1 MEEELSGMEG
11 NHGDVESRYRNELAR
26 ERATRERLERQ
37 LNEIATENRRRREE
51 AEEAERV
58 SVIREGL
65 EERGV
70 KKTRLALRLV
80 KDDVKRGDDGRLY
93 GEADG
98 RRLPLEDYLD
108 MFVGE
113 NPEFLPPRI
122 AGGSGA
128 TGTGSRELTQSG
140 FELESI
146 RPGMSRDE
154 SREAWKQVARLMG
167 SGDPRW

>member
-1 MEEELSGMEG
+1 MENELSASEP
-11 NHGDVESRYRNELAR
+11 NQVDVDAYRKELAR
-26 ERATRERLERQ
+26 ERTTRERLERQ

-51 AEEAERV
+51 AEESERLN
-58 SVIREGL
+58 VIREGL

-80 KDDVKRGDDGRLY
+80 KDDVSRGDDGQLY
-93 GEADG
+93 GEFDG
-98 RRLPLEDYLD
+98 RRMELGEYLD
-108 MFVGE
+108 SFVGE

-128 TGTGSRELTQSG
+128 TGGNSRELSQSG
-140 FELESI
+140 LELESI

>member
-1 MEEELSGMEG
+1 MEEELSGMDG
-11 NHGDVESRYRNELAR
+11 SHGDVESRYRQELAR

-80 KDDVKRGDDGRLY
+80 KDDIKRGDDGRLY

-98 RRLPLEDYLD
+98 RRVPLEDYLD

-128 TGTGSRELTQSG
+128 TGTGSRELSQSVCQ
-140 FELESI
+140 FESI

>member
-1 MEEELSGMEG
+1 MEAELSG
-11 NHGDVESRYRNELAR
+11 NDPNQGDAETQYRQELAR

-37 LNEIATENRRRREE
+37 LNQIATENRMRREE
-51 AEEAERV
+51 ADETERLN
-58 SVIREGL
+58 VIREGL

-80 KDDVKRGDDGRLY
+80 KEDISRGDDGQLF
-93 GEADG
+93 GEMDG
-98 RRLPLEDYLD
+98 RRLSLDDYLD
-108 MFVGE
+108 SFVGE

-122 AGGSGA
+122 SGGSGA
-128 TGTGSRELTQSG
+128 TAAGSRELSQSG

-154 SREAWKQVARLMG
+154 SRAAWKQVARLMG

>member
-1 MEEELSGMEG
+1 MEEALNGNDP
-11 NHGDVESRYRNELAR
+11 NHGDVEARYRQELAR

-51 AEEAERV
+51 SEETERLN
-58 SVIREGL
+58 VIREGL

-70 KKTRLALRLV
+70 KKTRMALRLV
-80 KDDVKRGDDGRLY
+80 KEDVKRGDDGRLY
-93 GEADG
+93 GEVDG
-98 RRLPLEDYLD
+98 RRLPLEDFLD
-108 MFVGE
+108 SFVGE

-128 TGTGSRELTQSG
+128 TASSRELSQSG

-146 RPGMSRDE
+146 RPGMSREE

>member
-1 MEEELSGMEG
+1 MEEELSGMDG
-11 NHGDVESRYRNELAR
+11 NHGDVESRYRQEFAR

-51 AEEAERV
+51 TEEAERV

-98 RRLPLEDYLD
+98 GDCPRRLPEH
-108 MFVGE
+108 FVRKS
-113 NPEFLPPRI
+113 EFASKLPADPGRQDSVAGAFAVRI
-122 AGGSGA
+122 
-128 TGTGSRELTQSG
+128 
-140 FELESI
+140 
-146 RPGMSRDE
+146 
-154 SREAWKQVARLMG
+154 
-167 SGDPRW
+167 